1 MRYKFKEFEFD
12 SVSLVLTKNNED
24 LAIRHNEAKVLAQL
38 LEHANS
44 VLSKDD
50 ILAHVWQNKV
60 VSEQAI
66 FQNISHL
73 RSLFGAA
80 AIKTYPKRG
89 YQWQLTT
96 EIIAP
101 VHQAVVSAPS
111 TPEQV
116 ENSEFSAK
124 NSLLKNPVLMSVTVM
139 IFIIMAAIYLP
150 VGLEGNTTGSL
161 TKIAYIA
168 FTDNQQNNSVITLED
183 SAEFDFTALT
193 HLTKTAFE
201 VTAELEY
208 PRLANEHPLVLIG
221 EIRSHEQ
228 QIYLDFLLKGPV
240 GEWQGQLS
248 AGSQAEVIKQLQQ
261 HLQQSFIYDLLN
273 QAYAPALKQAKLS
286 IAHQQA
292 PNDLIN
298 LGHLIESYIAVDE
311 LEKAMVMADKLASL
325 AVEQQN
331 PQQVGNALLFQSEI
345 LTGKELYDLST
356 TKLNLAIEQFEKID
370 DLKRQADTWFAQSWL
385 DHQQNDYPAIKAHL
399 LKSAQLA
406 VSAQDIARELE
417 AITYLSIMAHKHHQ
431 ENDRYLYLRQAENS
445 MKAYQLP
452 RYQFA
457 KIPFHYAI
465 FANNPS
471 DKEPYYKQVLEFT
484 ALTPQHWVAQVSR
497 LRLLEHYIQQERL
510 DEAQVLV
517 DSATTDNHKTSYL
530 KTILALAKK
539 QESAFN
545 NYAQRTFEQAQLAG
559 DKLLSLDVALLL
571 CSEPDSQT
579 NYDFYSQYIAEHAT
593 TYWRQYNNERLL
605 ALNL

>member
-12 SVSLVLTKNNED
+12 SVSLVLTKNAED

-89 YQWQLTT
+89 YQWQLETQT
-96 EIIAP
+96 MD
-101 VHQAVVSAPS
+101 HQGAVSAPS
-111 TPEQV
+111 TVEQASITV
-116 ENSEFSAK
+116 LVQK
-124 NSLLKNPVLMSVTVM
+124 KTLLKNYLLMSLA
-139 IFIIMAAIYLP
+139 IIIAAIYLP
-150 VGLEGNTTGSL
+150 DGQGGENTDSVI
-161 TKIAYIA
+161 KIAYIA
-168 FTDNQQNNSVITLED
+168 FTDDQQNSGAITLED
-183 SAEFDFTALT
+183 NAKFDFTALT

-201 VTAELEY
+201 VAAELEY
-208 PRLANEHPLVLIG
+208 PRLANEHPLVLTG

-228 QIYLDFLLKGPV
+228 LTYVDFLLKGPE
-240 GEWQGQLS
+240 GDWQGQLS

-261 HLQQSFIYDLLN
+261 HLQQSFIYGLLN
-273 QAYAPALKQAKLS
+273 QLHAPALKQAKLS

-298 LGHLIESYIAVDE
+298 LGQLIESYITVDE
-311 LEKAMVMADKLASL
+311 LEKAMVMADKLLNL

-331 PQQVGNALLFQSEI
+331 PQQVGNALLYQSEI
-345 LTGKELYDLST
+345 LTRKELYDLSA
-356 TKLNLAIEQFEKID
+356 TKLNLAVEQFEKID

-399 LKSAQLA
+399 LKSAQIA
-406 VSAQDIARELE
+406 VSVQDIARELE
-417 AITYLSIMAHKHHQ
+417 AITYLSIMANKHHQ

-445 MKAYQLP
+445 MRAYQLP
-452 RYQFA
+452 LYQFA

-510 DEAQVLV
+510 AEAQVLV
-517 DSATTDNHKTSYL
+517 DSATADNHKNSYL

-571 CSEPDSQT
+571 CSEPDTQT
-579 NYDFYSQYIAEHAT
+579 NFDFYSQYIAEHAT
-593 TYWRQYNNERLL
+593 PYWRQYNNERLL